1 MRCRGD
7 APAPAA
13 CDRDVVPVE
22 LAPIAYPPVIKEKAK
37 SRDDRSAHAT
47 FSSTRCAS
55 AAKLASALGKR
66 LAGASAR
73 SAADARVRGM
83 LSAWFVAM
91 SPSRALLLTSLALGI
106 VACGPTDS
114 LPEEPEYCSAPTRGL
129 DAGAPGDGMTPRALT
144 LGSGA
149 EESFAPWSDG
159 SSATVLMGFQGG
171 AMITPT
177 LRVPALATEG
187 ETICLRVALT
197 NTLSGGSTP
206 FPELTTE
213 ITFQR
218 VGDVFEA
225 ANLYDQLGFDASAL
239 RGQTLVLV
247 VEVIGVTFTAT
258 STVSLVLE

>member
-1 MRCRGD
+1 M
-7 APAPAA
+7 PACGARQIRAA
-13 CDRDVVPVE
+13 QF
-22 LAPIAYPPVIKEKAK
+22 A
-37 SRDDRSAHAT
+37 
-47 FSSTRCAS
+47 RCAPGT
-55 AAKLASALGKR
+55 L
-66 LAGASAR
+66 GASVCAMR
-73 SAADARVRGM
+73 AAPTCQAVLLNSLD
-83 LSAWFVAM
+83 
-91 SPSRALLLTSLALGI
+91 RALVLAALAVGI

-114 LPEEPEYCSAPTRGL
+114 FPEEPEYCSATTRGP
-129 DAGAPGDGMTPRALT
+129 DAGEPVDGMTPRTLT
-144 LGSGA
+144 LGAGA
-149 EESFAPWSDG
+149 ESMFTPWSDG

-197 NTLSGGSTP
+197 NTLSGGSTA
-206 FPELTTE
+206 FPEFTTE

-247 VEVIGVTFTAT
+247 VEVTGVTFAAR
-258 STVSLVLE
+258 STVSLLLQ